1 MTSMNDASVLVI
13 APHPDDEVLG
23 VGGTIARLADEGR
36 HVTVVIVT
44 KGSAEHFDAKLIERG
59 RQEAREAH
67 CLLGVAKT
75 VFLDLPAARL
85 DQIPHVT
92 LNAALS
98 HVVVETRP
106 GTVFV
111 PFRGDLHRDH
121 QLVFDS
127 ALVAVRPT
135 NGLMVSEI
143 LAYET
148 LSETNWN
155 ASRGVTAA
163 FIPDC
168 YVRIDKYLE
177 KKLAGMATYASQL
190 HEFPHE
196 RSLGAVESLARYRGA
211 TIGTNAAEAFM
222 TIRRVEA
229 IS

>member
-1 MTSMNDASVLVI
+1 MMSVKDASVLVI

-23 VGGTIARLADEGR
+23 VGGTIARLAEEGQ

-44 KGSAEHFDAKLIERG
+44 KGSAEHFDSTLVERG

-67 CLLGVAKT
+67 RLLGVART
-75 VFLDLPAARL
+75 VFLDFPAARL

-92 LNAALS
+92 LNAALLQ
-98 HVVVETRP
+98 VIVETQP
-106 GTVFV
+106 DTVFV
-111 PFRGDLHRDH
+111 PFGGDLHRDH

-127 ALVAVRPT
+127 TLVAVRPT
-135 NGLMVSEI
+135 NGLVVREI

-155 ASRGVTAA
+155 AAGSVTAP

-177 KKLAGMATYASQL
+177 RKLAGMATYASQL

-196 RSLGAVESLARYRGA
+196 RSLAAVEVLARHRGA
-211 TIGTNAAEAFM
+211 TIGTSAAEAFM
-222 TIRRVEA
+222 TIRRV
-229 IS
+229 I